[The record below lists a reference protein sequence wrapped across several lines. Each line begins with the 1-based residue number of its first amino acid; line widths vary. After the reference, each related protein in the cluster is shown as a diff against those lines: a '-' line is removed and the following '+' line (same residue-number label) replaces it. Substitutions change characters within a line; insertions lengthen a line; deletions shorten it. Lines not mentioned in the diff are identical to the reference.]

1 MSLLNNLVSALT
13 GGSGNAGGMGQ
24 IAQIAMQNPQLMQV
38 AASML
43 SAGNK
48 HGGLAGMLAKFQQA
62 GMGEVAQSW
71 VGSGANQP
79 VAPSQIEQV
88 FGTAGMD
95 RIAAKA
101 GVARDDA
108 PGLLAQILPVL
119 VDQMT
124 PKGAAPQQAPA
135 NADALLGMLGG
146 LLGKR

>member
-1 MSLLNNLVSALT
+1 
-13 GGSGNAGGMGQ
+13 
-24 IAQIAMQNPQLMQV
+24 
-38 AASML
+38 ML

-62 GMGEVAQSW
+62 GMGDVAQSW
-71 VGSGANQP
+71 VGSGENKP

-88 FGTAGMD
+88 FGSAGMD

-101 GVARDDA
+101 GVGRGEA

-124 PKGAAPQQAPA
+124 PQGKAPGQAPA
-135 NADALLGMLGG
+135 SADALLGMLGG